1 MKLTVFFEEP
11 YWVGIVEV
19 EKDGK
24 LLAGRHILGGE
35 PSLPEVWEFVLHGLS
50 SVADR
55 LSCGVDIA
63 EATQPKAN
71 PKRLAR
77 LAARESRGRG
87 VSSASQEAIKQ
98 ELDLRKREKTRLS
111 KELREA
117 QAKRKREI
125 AVQKAKAK
133 HRGR

>member
-24 LLAGRHILGGE
+24 LLAGRHIFGAE
-35 PSLPEVWEFVLHGLS
+35 PSLPEVWEFVLHGLPS
-50 SVADR
+50 MVDR
-55 LSCGVDIA
+55 LSCGVEIA
-63 EATQPKAN
+63 KAPLRPAN

-77 LAARESRGRG
+77 LAAKESRARG
-87 VSSASQEAIKQ
+87 VGTASQEAIRLEFEQRKQ
-98 ELDLRKREKTRLS
+98 ERTRLT
-111 KELREA
+111 KERREA
-117 QAKRKREI
+117 QAKRKREL